1 MSEIRAPITGSVWQ
15 LLVNVGDAVEPEQV
29 VAILES
35 MKLEIPVES
44 DGGGVV
50 ARVLVEIGDVVTEGD
65 PIYELETSG

>member
-1 MSEIRAPITGSVWQ
+1 MTEIRAPITGSVWQ
-15 LLVNVGDAVEPEQV
+15 LLVEVGDAVEPEQV
-29 VAILES
+29 VAVLES

-65 PIYELETSG
+65 AIYEFE